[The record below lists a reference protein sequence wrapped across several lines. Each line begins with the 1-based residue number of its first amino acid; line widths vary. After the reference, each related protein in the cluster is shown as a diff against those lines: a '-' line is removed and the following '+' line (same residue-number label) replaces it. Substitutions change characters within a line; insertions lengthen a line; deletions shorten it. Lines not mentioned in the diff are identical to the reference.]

1 MTAGP
6 ASVRGTTGRLRV
18 TAVAPLTPAMLRLT
32 AEIEEPHLPLDP
44 SCPNQVLRLSPP
56 AGRADYAGTT
66 GALALSAARPASR
79 TYTIR
84 RSDPVTGQ
92 IDLDVVLHGD
102 GLFAGWARSARPGD
116 ALDFTGPRP
125 HAVPSFTADG
135 VIMAADETGLPA
147 LAAVAEAA
155 PAGLPV
161 HAVVEVAD
169 AAEEQ
174 PLLSAADLRVTWLHR
189 DGARSGTTGAL
200 ERTARSLPW
209 PGGAVD
215 VWVAGEAGEVRAI
228 RRFASIERGVERD
241 RLHAFG
247 YWRLGR
253 AGSPS

>member
-6 ASVRGTTGRLRV
+6 APARGSTGRLRV

-56 AGRADYAGTT
+56 PESGNGT
-66 GALALSAARPASR
+66 GALSGARPASR

-84 RSDPVTGQ
+84 RADPASGLV
-92 IDLDVVLHGD
+92 DLDVVLHGD
-102 GLFAGWARSARPGD
+102 GLFVRWARSAAPGD
-116 ALDFTGPRP
+116 TLDFTGPRP
-125 HAVPSFTADG
+125 HAVPSLTADA
-135 VIMAADETGLPA
+135 VIMATDETGLPA

-174 PLLSAADLRVTWLHR
+174 PLTSAADLRVTWLHR
-189 DGARSGTTGAL
+189 DGAPAGTTGAL
-200 ERTARSLPW
+200 ERAVRSLPW
-209 PGGAVD
+209 PEGAAD

-228 RRFASIERGVERD
+228 RRFASIERGVARD

>member
-6 ASVRGTTGRLRV
+6 APARGSAGRLRV
-18 TAVAPLTPAMLRLT
+18 TSVEPLTPAMLRLT
-32 AEIEEPHLPLDP
+32 VEVEQPHLPLDP
-44 SCPNQVLRLSPP
+44 SCPNQVLRLSPVG
-56 AGRADYAGTT
+56 AEADA
-66 GALALSAARPASR
+66 GALSGARPASR

-84 RSDPVTGQ
+84 RADPASGL

-102 GLFAGWARSARPGD
+102 GLFVRWARSAAPGD

-125 HAVPSFTADG
+125 HAVPSLAADA

-161 HAVVEVAD
+161 HAVIEVAD

-174 PLLSAADLRVTWLHR
+174 PLASSADLRVTWLHR
-189 DGARSGTTGAL
+189 DGAPAGTTGAL
-200 ERTARSLPW
+200 ERAVRSLPW

-228 RRFASIERGVERD
+228 RRFASNERGVERD

-253 AGSPS
+253 AGSPG